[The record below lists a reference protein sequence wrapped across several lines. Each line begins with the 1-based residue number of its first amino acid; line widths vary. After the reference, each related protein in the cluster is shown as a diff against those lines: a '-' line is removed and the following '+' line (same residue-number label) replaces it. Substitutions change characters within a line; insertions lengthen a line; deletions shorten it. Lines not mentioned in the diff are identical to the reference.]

1 MHVIKKVFFA
11 SLGCLIGLFTYAQQ
25 NKGKIGERQKM
36 DFDKHF
42 FGGMKEKMIKNFDE
56 AETEFRSAINFDP
69 SNANVHY
76 QLATILIAK
85 KKNSEAIFEAERAFN
100 LDPINEWYSKLLLE
114 LYKNNKQ
121 YDDAIKVCE
130 TSYKNTGDLHFLFEQ
145 SGLYILTGKSSKAIS
160 ILNKIE
166 KQQGITELVCRQKEE
181 IFISQNNLNGA
192 TKEIQKLISAF
203 PNQFQYQGLL
213 ADLYM
218 ANKKE
223 KEAVA
228 IYNKIQKDNPLN
240 GFAAF
245 SLAEYYQQKND
256 TANCFNQLVLGMG
269 SSIEPRMK
277 LQVLAK
283 LIPSNYFGGT
293 HANKC
298 KVLVD
303 EFAKANP
310 DASEPYI
317 FKGDLALQNRDL
329 EEARTQYLLSTTR
342 SNSNLLAWDQIL
354 FCDQQLGRYDY
365 MKEDCEKVMELYPT
379 YPMAYLFHSIACR
392 QLKEYKLALNSAQ
405 AGIKYADDEA
415 SLIQMLSNLG
425 DIAHYANNFALSDS
439 AFESVLAIEPNNS
452 LALNNYAYFLSLR
465 SVDLD
470 KAESM
475 SKHSIEL
482 DPNNSSNLDTY
493 GWILFQKKKY
503 QDAKIYIEKSLAIT
517 PQNAEVLEHLG
528 DVLFMLGNNE
538 QALEMWQ
545 EAKTLGAN
553 SDALDKKIKSKKL
566 L

>member
-1 MHVIKKVFFA
+1 MHVIKKVLLA
-11 SLGCLIGLFTYAQQ
+11 SLGCLIGLLTYAQQ
-25 NKGKIGERQKM
+25 NKGKIGERQRM

-42 FGGMKEKMIKNFDE
+42 FGGMKEKMVKNFDE
-56 AETEFRSAINFDP
+56 AETEFRAAINFDP
-69 SNANVHY
+69 NNAAVHY
-76 QLATILIAK
+76 QLATILLAQ
-85 KKNSEAIFEAERAFN
+85 KKNSEAIFEASRAFN

-114 LYKNNKQ
+114 LYKNDKQ
-121 YDDAIKVCE
+121 YDEAIKVCE
-130 TSYKNTGDLHFLFEQ
+130 IASKNTSDLHFLFEQ
-145 SGLYILTGKSSKAIS
+145 SGLYILTGKSSKAILV
-160 ILNKIE
+160 LNKIE

-192 TKEIQKLISAF
+192 TKEIQKLINAF
-203 PNQFQYQGLL
+203 PDQLQYQGLL

-228 IYNKIQKDNPLN
+228 IYNKIQKDDILN

-245 SLAEYYQQKND
+245 SLAEYYQQIND
-256 TANCFNQLVLGMG
+256 TANCFNQLVIGMR

-283 LIPSNYFGGT
+283 LIPSNYFGET
-293 HANKC
+293 HPNKC

-303 EFAKANP
+303 EFANTNP

-317 FKGDLALQNRDL
+317 FKGDLALQNRDF

-405 AGIKYADDEA
+405 TGIKYAEDEA

-425 DIAHYANNFALSDS
+425 DIAHYANNFTLSDS
-439 AFESVLAIEPNNS
+439 AFESVLALDPNNS

-465 SVDLD
+465 SADLD

-475 SKHSIEL
+475 SKRSIEL

-538 QALEMWQ
+538 QALERWQ
-545 EAKTLGAN
+545 EAKVLGAN
-553 SDALDKKIKSKKL
+553 SNALDQKIKSKKL